1 MKTIISF
8 FLFVFTFLN
17 IQAQTEDAWV
27 YFTDKPNAATYFSN
41 PSLMLSQ
48 RALNRRTSQNIAL
61 DLKDVPLYQNYI
73 TQIKNAT
80 GITIKAQ
87 SKWLNCVHVQGTQT
101 NISALNSLGFVA
113 SIDFASSSITTRLSK
128 PVLAKKNQNK
138 FQESYTDFNYGS
150 AANQITMMH
159 GDFLHQNN
167 RLSEPVLAKKNQN
180 KFQESYTDFNY
191 GSAANQITMMHG
203 DFLHQNN
210 YTGTGMQIAVI
221 DAGFINVNTMG
232 AFSSIRNNG
241 QILGTYNFVDR
252 ISDVY
257 TRNYHGTMVLSTIA
271 GFVQDQYVGTAP
283 DASFYLFLTED
294 VSQEHPYEES
304 LWVEAAERADS
315 LGVDVLN
322 TSLGYT
328 VFDRAVYNHTYN
340 EMDGNTTFIT
350 RGAEIAFSRGMLVV
364 NSAGNEGSSS
374 WHYIGA
380 PADGPSVLSIGAV
393 DASGIIASF
402 SSWGPNADEKT
413 KPDVCA
419 QGSGSA
425 VINTNNVIQNAN
437 GTSFSGP
444 ILAGAATC
452 FWQAFPDKTNV
463 QIAHAI
469 RQSSHLYA
477 NPNDHYGY
485 GIPNFQTAFSTLN
498 RIDLTSNIFSI
509 FPNPIN
515 NSENL
520 TIRIME
526 KQSNMK
532 LNITDMSG
540 KLVRTYSLS
549 TLENNLNLHSI
560 NKGIYILTFQSDSIK
575 SSQKLII
582 Q

>member
-1 MKTIISF
+1 VKTTFSF
-8 FLFVFTFLN
+8 FLFIFSFLN

-27 YFTDKPNAATYFSN
+27 YFTDKPQTATYFTN
-41 PSLMLSQ
+41 PTLMLSQ
-48 RALNRRTSQNIAL
+48 RALNRRTVQNIAL
-61 DLKDVPLYQNYI
+61 DIKDVPLYQNYV
-73 TQIKNAT
+73 TQIKNAN

-87 SKWLNCVHVQGTQT
+87 SKWLNCVHVQGTQA
-101 NISALNSLGFVA
+101 NIDALNSLSFVA
-113 SIDFASSSITTRLSK
+113 SIDFASSAITARLSN
-128 PVLAKKNQNK
+128 PVLDKKTQNK
-138 FQESYTDFNYGS
+138 FQESLTN
-150 AANQITMMH
+150 
-159 GDFLHQNN
+159 
-167 RLSEPVLAKKNQN
+167 
-180 KFQESYTDFNY
+180 FNY

-232 AFSSIRNNG
+232 AFSRIRNNG

-257 TRNYHGTMVLSTIA
+257 NRNYHGTMVLSTIA

-294 VSQEHPYEES
+294 VSQEHPIEES

-315 LGVDVLN
+315 LGVDVLS

-328 VFDRAVYNHTYN
+328 EFDRAVYNHTYN
-340 EMDGNTTFIT
+340 DMDGNTTFIT

-364 NSAGNEGSSS
+364 NSAGNEGSSA

-393 DASGIIASF
+393 DASGVIASF
-402 SSWGPNADEKT
+402 SSWGPNSNEKT

-425 VINTNNVIQNAN
+425 VINTSNVIQSAN

-452 FWQAFPDKTNV
+452 FWQAFPYKTNV
-463 QIAHAI
+463 QIAQAI
-469 RQSSHLYA
+469 RESSHLYA
-477 NPNDHYGY
+477 NPDDHYGY
-485 GIPNFQTAFSTLN
+485 GIPNFQTAFASLN
-498 RIDLTSNIFSI
+498 ADDFNTNSFLI
-509 FPNPIN
+509 FPNPID

-520 TIRIME
+520 TIKIKE
-526 KQSNMK
+526 NQTNMILK
-532 LNITDMSG
+532 ITDMSG
-540 KLVRTYSLS
+540 KLVRNYSLPNI
-549 TLENNLNLHSI
+549 ENNLNLHSI
-560 NKGIYILTFQSDSIK
+560 NKGIYILTFQSDSTK

>member
-8 FLFVFTFLN
+8 FLFVSTFLN

-101 NISALNSLGFVA
+101 NISALNGLGFVA
-113 SIDFASSSITTRLSK
+113 SIDFASSSITARLSK
-128 PVLAKKNQNK
+128 PVLDKKNQNK
-138 FQESYTDFNYGS
+138 FQESF
-150 AANQITMMH
+150 
-159 GDFLHQNN
+159 
-167 RLSEPVLAKKNQN
+167 
-180 KFQESYTDFNY
+180 TDFNY

-425 VINTNNVIQNAN
+425 VINTNNVIQNAS

-485 GIPNFQTAFSTLN
+485 GIPNFQTAFATLN

-509 FPNPIN
+509 FPNPIE

>member
-8 FLFVFTFLN
+8 FLFVSTFLN

-27 YFTDKPNAATYFSN
+27 YFIDKPNAATYFSN

-87 SKWLNCVHVQGTQT
+87 SKWLNCVHVQGTQP
-101 NISALNSLGFVA
+101 NISALNSLDFVA
-113 SIDFASSSITTRLSK
+113 SIDFASSSIT
-128 PVLAKKNQNK
+128 A
-138 FQESYTDFNYGS
+138 
-150 AANQITMMH
+150 
-159 GDFLHQNN
+159 

-180 KFQESYTDFNY
+180 KFQESFTDFNY

-322 TSLGYT
+322 SSLGYT

-364 NSAGNEGSSS
+364 NSAGNEGSSA

-402 SSWGPNADEKT
+402 SSWGLNTDEKT

-463 QIAHAI
+463 QIAQAI

-477 NPNDHYGY
+477 NPNDQYGY

-509 FPNPIN
+509 FPNPIE

-520 TIRIME
+520 TIRIKE
-526 KQSNMK
+526 IQSNMK
-532 LNITDMSG
+532 LKISDMSG
-540 KLVRTYSLS
+540 KLVRTYSLIS
-549 TLENNLNLHSI
+549 LENNLNLHSI
-560 NKGIYILTFQSDSIK
+560 NKGIYILTFQSDSNK
-575 SSQKLII
+575 YSQKLII

>member
-1 MKTIISF
+1 MKTTISF
-8 FLFVFTFLN
+8 FLFIFSFLN

-41 PSLMLSQ
+41 PTLMLSQ
-48 RALNRRTSQNIAL
+48 RALNRRTVQNIAI
-61 DLKDVPLYQNYI
+61 DIKDVPLYQNYI
-73 TQIKNAT
+73 TQIKNAN

-87 SKWLNCVHVQGTQT
+87 SKWLNCVHVQGTQA
-101 NISALNSLGFVA
+101 NIDALNSLSFVA
-113 SIDFASSSITTRLSK
+113 SIDFASSAITARLSK
-128 PVLAKKNQNK
+128 PVL
-138 FQESYTDFNYGS
+138 D
-150 AANQITMMH
+150 
-159 GDFLHQNN
+159 
-167 RLSEPVLAKKNQN
+167 KKNQN

-328 VFDRAVYNHTYN
+328 EFDRTEYNHTYN
-340 EMDGNTTFIT
+340 DMDGNTTFIT

-364 NSAGNEGSSS
+364 NSAGNEGSAS

-425 VINTNNVIQNAN
+425 VINTNNVIQSAS

-463 QIAHAI
+463 QIAQAI

-485 GIPNFQTAFSTLN
+485 GIPNFQTAFSTLSM
-498 RIDLTSNIFSI
+498 IDLTSNIFLI
-509 FPNPIN
+509 FPNPIE

-520 TIRIME
+520 TIRIKE

-540 KLVRTYSLS
+540 KLVLTYSLIS
-549 TLENNLNLHSI
+549 LENNFNLHSI
-560 NKGIYILTFQSDSIK
+560 NKGIYILTFQSDSNK

>member
-8 FLFVFTFLN
+8 FLFVSTFLN

-128 PVLAKKNQNK
+128 
-138 FQESYTDFNYGS
+138 
-150 AANQITMMH
+150 
-159 GDFLHQNN
+159 
-167 RLSEPVLAKKNQN
+167 PVLAKKNQN

-425 VINTNNVIQNAN
+425 VINTNNVIQNAS